1 MKDLKIEMK
10 DDYSQYLFYFVKQY
24 DNPNNP
30 IDYLKIQNLFDIL
43 ENRNMWRICSNY
55 NKFYKSIIK
64 LY

>member
-30 IDYLKIQNLFDIL
+30 IDYLKIQNLFNIQ
-43 ENRNMWRICSNY
+43 
-55 NKFYKSIIK
+55 KKK
-64 LY
+64 K